1 MNLKCLNY
9 LNLELKNQT
18 VYLQSDQDEK
28 ILENKTLENHKLLKL
43 NFHKL
48 IVFFLLCLISDASIC
63 HGGQLLFFTTSKY
76 SLINGSY
83 IIFMI

>member
-1 MNLKCLNY
+1 MYNLYFLKLHESKEYLLMNLKCLNY

-48 IVFFLLCLISDASIC
+48 IVFYFYYA
-63 HGGQLLFFTTSKY
+63 
-76 SLINGSY
+76 
-83 IIFMI
+83 